1 MNFLTYPFTVIKKIE
16 HGEIYIKPIN
26 IFLVILI
33 IMIDSIIL
41 TFIRRE
47 IIHFIFSLR
56 LESNIL
62 TNLLIFSTNLLL
74 GLISLSIIIKLVSSK
89 SPDINYTSNSKPTDY
104 LCILVIILGLRLIYE
119 GSIYQTKHLLTIDL
133 KFSGILQS
141 FIYAPLI
148 EELMYRGIILNGLIK
163 KYPEKIALF
172 LTSLL
177 FGIMHFNL
185 YQTIN
190 AFLVGLM
197 IGYLY
202 IKTKSLYLCI
212 VIHFFN
218 NFIALYLPSF
228 IYDNILTQFIYSL
241 INLIIGFI
249 LFTCGLKIMRLKK
262 REKLFTT
269 DNDDFNFFS

>member
-1 MNFLTYPFTVIKKIE
+1 IT
-16 HGEIYIKPIN
+16 
-26 IFLVILI
+26 
-33 IMIDSIIL
+33 
-41 TFIRRE
+41 
-47 IIHFIFSLR
+47 FIFSLN
-56 LESNIL
+56 LTSNIL
-62 TNLLIFSTNLLL
+62 TNLLIFSTSLLL
-74 GLISLSIIIKLVSSK
+74 GLFSLSIIIKLISTEC
-89 SPDINYTSNSKPTDY
+89 PDINYTANSKLSDY
-104 LCILVIILGLRLIYE
+104 LCILIIILGLRLIYE

-133 KFSGILQS
+133 KLSGILQS

-148 EELMYRGIILNGLIK
+148 EELMYRGIILNSLIK
-163 KYPEKIALF
+163 KYPEKIALI

-177 FGIMHFNL
+177 FGIMHFNF

-212 VIHFFN
+212 TIHFFN

-228 IYDNILTQFIYSL
+228 IYENILTQLIYSV
-241 INLIIGFI
+241 INIIIGFI
-249 LFTCGLKIMRLKK
+249 LFTSGLKIMKLKK

-269 DNDDFNFFS
+269 DNDEFNFFT